1 MLSDAR
7 ILVPLPI
14 SVLIATIAMAT
25 GRLVVKITDHTNISA
40 DGDLKTLGGVAEA
53 MEAGQTVIA
62 VGKGR
67 VVVESDALLIKASQV
82 LFKIVATG

>member
-1 MLSDAR
+1 
-7 ILVPLPI
+7 
-14 SVLIATIAMAT
+14 MAT
-25 GRLVVKITDHTNISA
+25 GGLVVKITDHTNISA

-67 VVVESDALLIKASQV
+67 VVVENDASLIKASQV
-82 LFKIVATG
+82 LFKIAAAG